1 MIKINVVTVN
11 YNNLNGIIKTID
23 NIKKLKF
30 NYDINYII
38 IDGASTDGSVDVI
51 NDNLEV
57 VDFKLSEPDSG
68 IYHAM
73 NKAIDFIDSGYII
86 FLNSG
91 DVLDLNN
98 FEDFYQVISSGK
110 YDFIY
115 GDYSIDRGSRIDV
128 KSNKQQS
135 SLWKGYF
142 CHQSMA
148 VKLEVFQNNK
158 FDESLKICA
167 DTKFVIR
174 AINSGVSI
182 KKIDLSLATI
192 EPGGLSDLCRLTSI
206 SEQWKLTKKYSK
218 ISHIRINLF
227 FTSLYFRNLF
237 LIFLRGF
244 GYK

>member
-1 MIKINVVTVN
+1 MIKVNIVTVN
-11 YNNLNGIIKTID
+11 YNNLSGIDKTID
-23 NIKKLKF
+23 NVKKLKLK
-30 NYDINYII
+30 YDVNYII
-38 IDGASTDGSVDVI
+38 IDGASTDGSVGVI

-68 IYHAM
+68 IYNAM
-73 NKAIDFIDSGYII
+73 NKAIGVIDSGYII

-91 DVLDLNN
+91 DILDLDN
-98 FEDFYQVISSGK
+98 FEEFYRVMSCGK

-128 KSNKQQS
+128 KRNKQQS

-148 VKLEVFQNNK
+148 VKLDVFQNNK

-182 KKIDLSLATI
+182 KKIDLSLAII
-192 EPGGLSDLCRLTSI
+192 EPGGLSDLCRITSI
-206 SEQWKLTKKYSK
+206 SEQWKLTKKYSN

-227 FTSLYFRNLF
+227 FAGLYFRNLV

>member
-11 YNNLNGIIKTID
+11 YNNLSGIIKTID
-23 NIKKLKF
+23 NIKKLKMKYDV
-30 NYDINYII
+30 NYLI

-51 NDNLEV
+51 NDNLDV

-73 NKAIDFIDSGYII
+73 NKAIGFIDSGYII

-91 DVLDLNN
+91 DVLDLDN
-98 FEDFYQVISSGK
+98 FEYFYQVMSCGK
-110 YDFIY
+110 YELIY

-128 KSNKQQS
+128 KRNKQQS

-167 DTKFVIR
+167 DTKFVLKS
-174 AINSGVSI
+174 INSGVSI
-182 KKIDLSLATI
+182 KKIDLSLAII
-192 EPGGLSDLCRLTSI
+192 EPGGLSDSCRITSI
-206 SEQWKLTKKYSK
+206 SEQWKLTIKHSG
-218 ISHIRINLF
+218 INHMRVNLF
-227 FTSLYFRNLF
+227 FVYLYFKNLF
-237 LIFLRGF
+237 LIFLRRF